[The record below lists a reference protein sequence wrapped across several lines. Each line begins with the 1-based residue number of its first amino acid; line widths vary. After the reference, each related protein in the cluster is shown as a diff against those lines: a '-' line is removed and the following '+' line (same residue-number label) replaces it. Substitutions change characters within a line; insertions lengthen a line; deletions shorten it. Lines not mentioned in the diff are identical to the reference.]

1 MVNSNGW
8 KKFFRQM
15 PDSDLNREL
24 NKANTRNNPELK
36 AVMRYG
42 RMEKERRMEQK
53 YREADKLD
61 SASKKRS
68 SRLYKAEQKR
78 MKKRRV
84 KRQPRSNNFGLGS
97 LSLGSSNLSRM
108 RFF

>member
-1 MVNSNGW
+1 MQ
-8 KKFFRQM
+8 KKYSVAQIKRNISRLPTTELLEYKEAYRQKQIHKFAYETAQKEL
-15 PDSDLNREL
+15 DNRY
-24 NKANTRNNPELK
+24 KK
-36 AVMRYG
+36 
-42 RMEKERRMEQK
+42 
-53 YREADKLD
+53 ADKLD

-68 SRLYKAEQKR
+68 SRLYRADQKR